1 MSTSPRQLA
10 LDLRLKPAYGRE
22 DFLIASSNRLA
33 ADFIDRWPDWPSS
46 TALLVGPSGT
56 GKTHLMEIWRR
67 RSGAQVLS
75 IADVSGEMVPSLIQS
90 GGAVAIEHAPDAF
103 INERALFH
111 LLNAA
116 RENRG
121 HVLIATRQNP
131 RAWGITLRDLASRLE
146 AAPAIAIQP
155 AEDDLLRGVLVKLFA
170 DRQCIVETGLI
181 EYLILRMPRSLEAAR
196 VLVAAIDARALALG
210 TRPTRSVSAK
220 VLSELTESAQLDDD
234 GA

>member
-1 MSTSPRQLA
+1 MSTPPRQLA
-10 LDLRLKPAYGRE
+10 LDLRLKPSFGRE

-56 GKTHLMEIWRR
+56 GKTHLLEIWRR
-67 RSGAQVLS
+67 RSGAQILS
-75 IADVSGEMVPSLIQS
+75 IADVSEDVVSDLVQS
-90 GGAVAIEHAPDAF
+90 GGAVALEHAPDAA
-103 INERALFH
+103 INQRALFH

-121 HVLIATRQNP
+121 HVLIATRQNA
-131 RAWGITLRDLASRLE
+131 RHWGITLRDLASRLE

-155 AEDDLLRGVLVKLFA
+155 AEDDLLRAVLVKLFA
-170 DRQCIVETGLI
+170 DRQCMVEASFV
-181 EYLILRMPRSLEAAR
+181 EYLIARMPRSLEAAR
-196 VLVAAIDARALALG
+196 ALVAAIDTRALALG
-210 TRPTRSVSAK
+210 TRPNRSLAAK

-234 GA
+234 GV